1 MKLLRDSIDII
12 KLCCNPVVL
21 KKKKKKLVK
30 LLKLAMFGANLY
42 RKGFSMDHVQNEKT
56 IFLAEITKTDYQ
68 LSETFCFIS
77 WFVEL

>member
-1 MKLLRDSIDII
+1 MLQSSSSE
-12 KLCCNPVVL
+12 
-21 KKKKKKLVK
+21 KKKKKLVK

-42 RKGFSMDHVQNEKT
+42 RKGFSMDHVHNEKT
-56 IFLAEITKTDYQ
+56 IFLAEITKKDYQ